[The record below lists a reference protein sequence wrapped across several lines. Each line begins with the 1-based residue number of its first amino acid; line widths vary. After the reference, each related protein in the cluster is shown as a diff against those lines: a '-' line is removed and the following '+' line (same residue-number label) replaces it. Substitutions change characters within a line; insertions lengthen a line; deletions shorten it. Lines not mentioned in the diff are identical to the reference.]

1 MLNFVLCNSNLN
13 FLNRLDNALNSLILK
28 NDFDAKI
35 GFKSTNTNEIL
46 NYVST
51 NKTDV
56 LFLDI
61 NTNMSGFNLASKI
74 RETNKDIYFIF
85 ITRSIAIYFFSIPSK
100 NL

>member
-1 MLNFVLCNSNLN
+1 MLNFALCNSNLN

-35 GFKSTNTNEIL
+35 DFKSTNTAETL
-46 NYVST
+46 NYIST

-61 NTNMSGFNLASKI
+61 NTNMSGLNLASKI
-74 RETNKDIYFIF
+74 RKTNKDIYFIF
-85 ITRSIAIYFFSIPSK
+85 ITRSTSIYLFSISSK